1 MGLLFHIGR
10 YFAFMASAL
19 RRPQK
24 GRVFAQS
31 TLIELEAIGVQS
43 LGIVALLSLFMG
55 AVIAIQTAHQV
66 GGWVPAYT
74 IGFTVRQTMILE
86 FAPTII
92 PVILSGKVGSNIAS
106 QIGTMQVTEQI
117 DALEVMGVRSISH
130 LVLPKL
136 LAALVI
142 FPFLVVIAM
151 VLGIGAGA
159 WICNAADLSSFADYE
174 YGIQIDFKAFD
185 VAYALIKTCV
195 FALIIA
201 SVSAYHGYYTSG
213 GAREVGRSST
223 KAVVY
228 SVVLVMVANLVI
240 TQLLLT

>member
-1 MGLLFHIGR
+1 
-10 YFAFMASAL
+10 
-19 RRPQK
+19 
-24 GRVFAQS
+24 
-31 TLIELEAIGVQS
+31 
-43 LGIVALLSLFMG
+43 
-55 AVIAIQTAHQV
+55 
-66 GGWVPAYT
+66 
-74 IGFTVRQTMILE
+74 MILE

-136 LAALVI
+136 LAALLI

-151 VLGIGAGA
+151 VLGMGAGA
-159 WICNAADLSSFADYE
+159 WICNAAELSSFADYE
-174 YGIQIDFKAFD
+174 YGIQIDFQAFD
-185 VAYALIKTCV
+185 VAYALIKTCI
-195 FALIIA
+195 FALIIT
-201 SVSAYHGYYTSG
+201 SVSAYHGYHTSG

-228 SVVLVMVANLVI
+228 SVVIVMIANLVI